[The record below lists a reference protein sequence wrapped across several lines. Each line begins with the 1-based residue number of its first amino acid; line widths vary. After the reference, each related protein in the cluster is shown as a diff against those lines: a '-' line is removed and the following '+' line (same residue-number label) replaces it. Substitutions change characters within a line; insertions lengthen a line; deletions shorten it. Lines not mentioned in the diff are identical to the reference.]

1 MALNV
6 ESNNLYST
14 DPRTG
19 EIISEFSATNPED
32 IPESLE
38 KARFSFETW
47 SGLTLKTRLE
57 LFRKAYRQFYLYQDE
72 VARLIS
78 QESGKPLAE
87 AYSSEIMPVL
97 DCFKYYLK
105 NIHAHLKSHR
115 VGSINPLFRL
125 RKGFVKYEPL
135 GVIAVISPWN
145 FPFLLAMQHIIPAIL
160 AGNAVIHKPS
170 EFTTLT
176 GLKIREI
183 FDRAYLP
190 KNVLSIVTGLSD
202 VGQALIKTKFDKI
215 MFTGSTEIGK
225 IVYKAAADNLVPV
238 NMELGGSDPMI
249 VLEDANIERAVNAAL
264 WGAFS
269 NAGQACLS
277 VERLFIHQ
285 SILELFC
292 EKLVLKAR
300 ELSAKAEHEPDI
312 NMSCLINERQFEKI
326 RSYIEDASMKGA
338 TVLIGGKPL
347 KDFGDLYFE
356 PTVLTDVNSNMEVVK
371 NEIFGPVI
379 TAMPFISEEEAIF
392 LANDS
397 AFGLS
402 ASVWTQDLKKGV
414 KIANQLHTGSVIV
427 NDLQIHIAQMEAPY
441 TGVKASGIGISHGP
455 WGVMEV
461 VRPKYVN
468 TDRPFAQSVLK
479 IFSKD
484 WVNNNIWWYKYSERL
499 VNDLKT
505 FNDFLHGDSLLRKI
519 KAIPATIK
527 ALFRKD
533 YI

>member
-1 MALNV
+1 MALKV
-6 ESNNLYST
+6 ESNILYST
-14 DPRTG
+14 DPTTG
-19 EIISEFSATNPED
+19 GVISDFSATNLEN
-32 IPESLE
+32 IPEIIE
-38 KARFSFETW
+38 KARSAFETW

-78 QESGKPLAE
+78 QETGKPLVE
-87 AYSSEIMPVL
+87 AYSSEILPIL

-105 NIHAHLKSHR
+105 NISKFLKNHR
-115 VGSINPLFRL
+115 VGFLNPIFKL
-125 RKGFVKYEPL
+125 RKGLVKYEPL

-170 EFTTLT
+170 ELTTLT

-202 VGQALIKTKFDKI
+202 VGQALVESNFDKI
-215 MFTGSTEIGK
+215 MFTGSTETGK
-225 IVYKAAADNLVPV
+225 EVYKAAAENLVPV

-249 VLEDANIERAVNAAL
+249 VLEDANIERTANAAV

-269 NAGQACLS
+269 NTGQACVS
-277 VERLFIHQ
+277 VERLFIHE
-285 SILELFC
+285 SILEVFT
-292 EKLVLKAR
+292 EKLVEKTR
-300 ELSAKAEHEPDI
+300 ELRTKTDLENNVDV
-312 NMSCLINERQFEKI
+312 SCLINEKQFEKI
-326 RSYIEDASMKGA
+326 TSYIEDASEKGA
-338 TVLIGGKPL
+338 RILVGGKPL
-347 KDFGDLYFE
+347 KVRGDFYFE
-356 PTVLTDVNSNMEVVK
+356 PTILTNVNSSMDVIK

-379 TAMPFISEEEAIF
+379 TMMPFLSEEEAIY

-402 ASVWTQDLKKGV
+402 ASVWTQDLKRGV
-414 KIANQLHTGSVIV
+414 RIANQIHAGSVIV
-427 NDLQIHIAQMEAPY
+427 NDLQIHITQMEAPY
-441 TGVKASGIGISHGP
+441 TGVKNSGIGVSHGP

-461 VRPKYVN
+461 VQPKYIN
-468 TDRPFAQSVLK
+468 TDRPLVRSVLR

-484 WVNNNIWWYKYSERL
+484 FVNNNIWWYKYSEKL
-499 VNDLKT
+499 VGDLRV
-505 FNDFLHGDSLLRKI
+505 FNDFLHGDSFWRKI
-519 KAIPATIK
+519 KAIPATVK
-527 ALFRKD
+527 ALFRKN

>member
-1 MALNV
+1 MALKV
-6 ESNNLYST
+6 ELNSLYST
-14 DPRTG
+14 DPTTG

-32 IPESLE
+32 LPEIIERAKS
-38 KARFSFETW
+38 AFETW
-47 SGLTLKTRLE
+47 SDLTLRTRLE

-72 VARLIS
+72 VAQLIS
-78 QESGKPLAE
+78 QETGKPLAE
-87 AYSSEIMPVL
+87 AYASEILPIL

-105 NIHAHLKSHR
+105 NIPKFLKSHR
-115 VGSINPLFRL
+115 TGSLNPLFKL

-170 EFTTLT
+170 ELTTLT

-190 KNVLSIVTGLSD
+190 KNILSIVTGLSE
-202 VGQALIKTKFDKI
+202 VGQALVKSKFDKI

-225 IVYKAAADNLVPV
+225 KVYKAAADNLVPV

-249 VLEDANIERAVNAAL
+249 VLEDANIERTVNAAV

-269 NAGQACLS
+269 NTGQACLS
-277 VERLFIHQ
+277 VERLFIHE
-285 SILELFC
+285 SILEIFT
-292 EKLVLKAR
+292 EKLVEKTR
-300 ELSAKAEHEPDI
+300 ELRTKTDLEIGVDV
-312 NMSCLINERQFEKI
+312 SCLINEKQLEKI
-326 RSYIEDASMKGA
+326 TSYIEDASERGA
-338 TVLIGGKPL
+338 KVLIGGKPG
-347 KDFGDLYFE
+347 KDQGDLSFD
-356 PTVLTDVNSNMEVVK
+356 PTILSNVNSNMDVIK

-379 TAMPFISEEEAIF
+379 TIMPFISEEEAIF

-397 AFGLS
+397 SFGLS
-402 ASVWTQDLKKGV
+402 ASVWTQDVKRGV
-414 KIANQLHTGSVIV
+414 RIANQIHSGSVIV

-441 TGVKASGIGISHGP
+441 TGVKNSGIGVSHGP

-461 VRPKYVN
+461 VKPKYIN
-468 TDRPFAQSVLK
+468 TDRPFVRSVLR

-484 WVNNNIWWYKYSERL
+484 FVNNNIWWYKYSEKL
-499 VNDLKT
+499 VSDLKV
-505 FNDFLHGDSLLRKI
+505 FNDFLHGDSIWRKI
-519 KAIPATIK
+519 KAIPATVK
-527 ALFRKD
+527 ALFRKN